1 MTDAEN
7 DRESAI
13 AALTGMI
20 EGISVFMLTARLADG
35 SLRSLP
41 MARAKAPFDGTVFD
55 GTVFDGTVYL
65 FADPTAATVAEL
77 QAHPQVNLS
86 HADVSQCRYVS
97 LSGVAEAVQ
106 DRELARSLW
115 NPDYREWL
123 PRGLPDPLHGL
134 FRVTV
139 QHAEYWDAAH
149 SAMRQIGGIMKGVF
163 TGNRPAVGD
172 HESIDLGRKSAE
184 P

>member
-1 MTDAEN
+1 MTDTGN

-13 AALTGMI
+13 AALTEMI
-20 EGISVFMLTARLADG
+20 DGISVFMLTARLADG
-35 SLRSLP
+35 SLHSLP

-55 GTVFDGTVYL
+55 GTVWL

-77 QAHPQVNLS
+77 RTHPQVSLS
-86 HADVSQCRYVS
+86 HADVPQCRYVS

-106 DRELARSLW
+106 DRKLAQSLW

-123 PRGLPDPLHGL
+123 PRGLQDPLHGL

-149 SAMRQIGGIMKGVF
+149 SAMRQIGGIMKGLF

-172 HESIDLGRKSAE
+172 HESIDLGRKTAE

>member
-1 MTDAEN
+1 MTAAEN
-7 DRESAI
+7 ERESAI
-13 AALTGMI
+13 AALTEMI
-20 EGISVFMLTARLADG
+20 DGISVFMLTARLADG

-41 MARAKAPFDGTVFD
+41 MARARAP
-55 GTVFDGTVYL
+55 FDGTVYL

-77 QAHPQVNLS
+77 LAHPQVSLS
-86 HADVSQCRYVS
+86 HADVPQCRYVS
-97 LSGVAEAVQ
+97 LSGVAEAVD

-123 PRGLPDPLHGL
+123 PRGLQDPLHGL

-149 SAMRQIGGIMKGVF
+149 SAMRQIGGIMKGLF

-172 HESIDLGRKSAE
+172 HESIDLGRKPAE